1 MLYRAIDMWECVGIL
16 TFLLLL
22 LFFILISLH
31 FLFGEGKC
39 EKLNDTKINNM
50 SYSY

>member
-1 MLYRAIDMWECVGIL
+1 MWERVGIL

-22 LFFILISLH
+22 LFFILIGLH
-31 FLFGEGKC
+31 FLFGEDKR
-39 EKLNDTKINNM
+39 KKVNDAKQINDV